1 MKKSLFLLISSF
13 TLFFPSCSA
22 GENDCSTCLLLYK
35 LGKNEQ
41 AFNCYKELGE
51 KGDSLAQLNLG
62 IFYHTGCGVEKNDVE
77 AVKWYKL
84 AAEKGDADA
93 QDRLGHCYQKH
104 TGVDEDPAKAFF
116 WYMKA
121 ARQNHQR
128 ALYNVGICY
137 LGGYGV
143 EKKVDEGI
151 RWMKKS
157 ADKGYMPAIELVN
170 FMEANPDKVKQLK
183 ENP

>member
-1 MKKSLFLLISSF
+1 
-13 TLFFPSCSA
+13 
-22 GENDCSTCLLLYK
+22 
-35 LGKNEQ
+35 
-41 AFNCYKELGE
+41 
-51 KGDSLAQLNLG
+51 
-62 IFYHTGCGVEKNDVE
+62 
-77 AVKWYKL
+77 
-84 AAEKGDADA
+84 
-93 QDRLGHCYQKH
+93 
-104 TGVDEDPAKAFF
+104 
-116 WYMKA
+116 MKA

-143 EKKVDEGI
+143 EKNVDEGI

-157 ADKGYMPAIELVN
+157 ADTGYMPAIELVN